1 MNSPT
6 VNRDYGERG
15 NPSAYRGEYGGDAQ
29 VLAHALCAQID
40 HAASMPKARTWVVRL
55 PNVDPDAA
63 LLLRFSP
70 PEALGRVVVECMLA
84 LGGVP
89 MRTADYLSA
98 EALRATR
105 YRRTISLSLTKK
117 ASRLAEEIKGRL
129 VPGYIEVLERIRAQR
144 GAQGVACADYGQV
157 GAGGYHMARPVH
169 GFIMPTLLASI
180 GLHSTEWTGHR
191 SVVLPRL
198 VTGGP
203 QIDVKVESE
212 QAGTVHLSISELP
225 LERAQAVL
233 QLICDLR

>member
-1 MNSPT
+1 MSTPT
-6 VNRDYGERG
+6 VNPDYGEHAH
-15 NPSAYRGEYGGDAQ
+15 SAGYSGDVQ

-40 HAASMPKARTWVVRL
+40 YAASMPNARAWVVRL

-70 PEALGRVVVECMLA
+70 PEAAGRVVVECMLA
-84 LGGVP
+84 LGGAPV
-89 MRTADYLSA
+89 RTADYLTV

-105 YRRTISLSLTKK
+105 YRRKISLSLTKK

-129 VPGYIEVLERIRAQR
+129 MPGYIEVLERIRAQR
-144 GAQGVACADYGQV
+144 AAQGAAHAAYGQF
-157 GAGGYHMARPVH
+157 GAHGYCIAPPAH

-180 GLHSTEWTGHR
+180 GLHSSEWTGHR

-203 QIDVKVESE
+203 QIDVQVESE

-233 QLICDLR
+233 QLICDIR